1 MTKITY
7 TTNPEH
13 DFFYLKV
20 DGHAGYAEKGGDIV
34 CAAIS
39 ALACTLSARV
49 MDTTTTSNYDVYA
62 DKEHGRM
69 LISASGK
76 EAMEAFRTILT
87 GLKDVAY
94 AYPEYV
100 SIEETERGSNGGV

>member
-1 MTKITY
+1 MTNITY
-7 TTNPEH
+7 FTKPEH

-34 CAAIS
+34 CAAVS

-49 MDTTTTSNYDVYA
+49 MDTTGEACYDIYA

-76 EAMEAFRTILT
+76 QAMEAFETVLT
-87 GLKDVAY
+87 GLKEVAF

-100 SIEETERGSNGGV
+100 SVAETAETNGGV

>member
-1 MTKITY
+1 MTAITY
-7 TTNPEH
+7 FTKPEH

-34 CAAIS
+34 CAAVS

-49 MDTTTTSNYDVYA
+49 MDTTGEACYDIYA

-76 EAMEAFRTILT
+76 EAMEAFKTILT
-87 GLKDVAY
+87 GLKEVAF

-100 SIEETERGSNGGV
+100 SVEETAEGNGGV

>member
-7 TTNPEH
+7 FTKPED

-34 CAAIS
+34 CAAVS

-49 MDTTTTSNYDVYA
+49 MDTTAEACYDVYA

-76 EAMEAFRTILT
+76 HAMEAFETVLT

-94 AYPEYV
+94 AFPEYV
-100 SIEETERGSNGGV
+100 SVTETEQNNGGV